1 MTKAQIVEQIAGKTG
16 IERADVSE
24 IVERFFKVVK
34 ESVTAGEIIYIRGF
48 GSFEPKKRAAK
59 IGRNISKNTLVHL
72 PAHVAPKF
80 KPAPEF
86 VKRVKESLSQKFFI
100 K

>member
-1 MTKAQIVEQIAGKTG
+1 MTKAEIVEQIAGKTG
-16 IERADVSE
+16 IERADVLE

-34 ESVTAGEIIYIRGF
+34 ESVTAGETIYIRGF

-59 IGRNISKNTLVHL
+59 TARNISTNTLVNV

-86 VKRVKESLSQKFFI
+86 VKRVKENVRVE
-100 K
+100 

>member
-1 MTKAQIVEQIAGKTG
+1 MTKADIVEQIADKTG
-16 IERADVSE
+16 IERANVLE

-34 ESVTAGEIIYIRGF
+34 ESVTAGETIYVRGF

-59 IGRNISKNTLVHL
+59 TGRNISTNTLVHI

-86 VKRVKESLSQKFFI
+86 VNRVKGSI
-100 K
+100 KVEG